1 MATLT
6 TNTNFLSPV
15 EFQLVLNR
23 LPNVEFFV
31 QGANIPG
38 INSGGTEIPTPFK
51 IVNEPSDR
59 IAYEDFVVTVVCD
72 EDMVAFKEVSDWI
85 VALTAPDD
93 FTQYA
98 DLNPRT
104 YGKGGEPVNS
114 QGDGVKSD
122 GTLIV
127 MNSNKN
133 SNLTIQFFD
142 MFPISV
148 GSVELNTS
156 NTDLTPPTFDVTFKY
171 NKYTIAS

>member
-1 MATLT
+1 MANVT
-6 TNTNFLSPV
+6 TNKNFLSPV
-15 EFQLVLNR
+15 EFKFILNR

-31 QGANIPG
+31 QSATIPG
-38 INSGGTEIPTPFK
+38 INSGVTNRDTPFK
-51 IVNEPSDR
+51 TIFEPGDKLS
-59 IAYEDFVVTVVCD
+59 YEEFTLNVICD